1 MVGRVLAKHQAR
13 VRFSLPAPEKVR
25 KPTVFASAVLN
36 KRELGNMQIKPEFE
50 SQLVLRNIREFV
62 ESKRNF
68 EECIPENMKEGREY
82 GFLVDGQRNY
92 WLFGEFPLYE
102 MKEDGVVAENHRA
115 LINIFEVTQFIE
127 KGHVFTKGKYT
138 VLTVIDG

>member
-1 MVGRVLAKHQAR
+1 
-13 VRFSLPAPEKVR
+13 
-25 KPTVFASAVLN
+25 
-36 KRELGNMQIKPEFE
+36 MQIKPEFE

-62 ESKRNF
+62 ESKRKF

-92 WLFGEFPLYE
+92 WLFGKFPLYE
-102 MKEDGVVAENHRA
+102 MREDGAVSENPRA

-127 KGHVFTKGKYT
+127 KGHVFTKGKYS
-138 VLTVIDG
+138 VLTLTDGQMSQ